1 MNTLKAGLFTLG
13 LLIGATSFAQEGTKV
28 KEGAEMQT
36 EHLAKDLALTPEQ
49 KEKVLHLSQGI
60 EQKNNAILSNTSL
73 TQDQKKAALQGNNN
87 AKREQM
93 KTILTEQQ
101 FKKYLEMDS
110 KEVHS
115 DYIKKEEP
123 KVKAVE
129 K

>member
-1 MNTLKAGLFTLG
+1 
-13 LLIGATSFAQEGTKV
+13 
-28 KEGAEMQT
+28 
-36 EHLAKDLALTPEQ
+36 
-49 KEKVLHLSQGI
+49 
-60 EQKNNAILSNTSL
+60 
-73 TQDQKKAALQGNNN
+73 
-87 AKREQM
+87 M